1 MKIRCVFLVLA
12 FLVNASCL
20 CATTI
25 CVGELYFELNDVN
38 KSATVDS
45 ITNRWPWNIDM
56 TYGYYD
62 DVTYQFGIN
71 IPSKVNYD
79 GITYTVTSIGDKA
92 FRYCHKLGSI
102 IIPESVTSIGD
113 SAFQSS
119 GLTSITIP
127 EGVTSIGTS
136 VFQGTKLTSIDIP
149 KRVTSIGKHAFE
161 SSRELGSI
169 TIPESVTSIG
179 NYAFQYS
186 GLTSITIPEGVTSIG
201 TSAFQS
207 CNSLTSIIIHGSATN
222 IGDYVFSHC
231 LSLTSVTISKGVISM
246 GTGVFTNCTSL
257 TSINLP
263 EGLTHIPWYAFYECS
278 NLTSITIPES
288 VTNIGDYAFNKAGL
302 EFIRCD
308 AVIPPIIEGT
318 QKTFNNQQPI
328 PLYVPAESVDL
339 YKKVEVWKRFFNILP
354 IDEVISSVEEV
365 RTTAKNKKFIRNG
378 QVLIESGNKIYNTNG
393 VEIR

>member
-1 MKIRCVFLVLA
+1 MKKRYIFLVLA

-113 SAFQSS
+113 SAFQS
-119 GLTSITIP
+119 
-127 EGVTSIGTS
+127 
-136 VFQGTKLTSIDIP
+136 
-149 KRVTSIGKHAFE
+149 
-161 SSRELGSI
+161 
-169 TIPESVTSIG
+169 
-179 NYAFQYS
+179 S

-378 QVLIESGNKIYNTNG
+378 QVLIESGNKIYKIG
-393 VEIR
+393 RAHV